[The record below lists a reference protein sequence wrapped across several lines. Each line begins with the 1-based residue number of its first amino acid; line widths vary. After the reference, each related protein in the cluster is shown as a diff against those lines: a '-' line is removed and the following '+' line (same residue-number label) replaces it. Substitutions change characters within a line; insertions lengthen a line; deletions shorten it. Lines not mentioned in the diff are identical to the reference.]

1 MENGTVDTY
10 IDGCA
15 EFGAQ
20 VVNIGEQVFLYR
32 RRQDAHD
39 PNLIAVVNEV
49 NEPLGFVDTEIAS
62 TVVLP
67 ALKEGVR
74 FQCVINGEM
83 AEDRIPMQMTSIDQA
98 EVSAILARR
107 GIRRSSAGGLPPL
120 AGLFDAEPEV
130 VEEDE
135 DEEADD
141 GDVEADAAAD
151 ADADA
156 DADANGDS
164 AADEGTDASGDKNEA
179 SSDA

>member
-49 NEPLGFVDTEIAS
+49 NEPLGYVDAEVAGS
-62 TVVLP
+62 VVLP

-83 AEDRIPMQMTSIDQA
+83 AEDRIPIQLTSIDQA

-130 VEEDE
+130 IEEDE
-135 DEEADD
+135 DEEVDGAD
-141 GDVEADAAAD
+141 GDATADTEGEADAAKQSAGAGAD
-151 ADADA
+151 
-156 DADANGDS
+156 
-164 AADEGTDASGDKNEA
+164 K
-179 SSDA
+179 

>member
-49 NEPLGFVDTEIAS
+49 NEPLGFVDAEIAGS
-62 TVVLP
+62 IVLP

-83 AEDRIPMQMTSIDQA
+83 AEDRIPMQITSIDQA

-130 VEEDE
+130 VEDDE
-135 DEEADD
+135 DEEADGAE
-141 GDVEADAAAD
+141 GDAAD
-151 ADADA
+151 ASEDGA
-156 DADANGDS
+156 
-164 AADEGTDASGDKNEA
+164 EA
-179 SSDA
+179 GAEE

>member
-49 NEPLGFVDTEIAS
+49 NEPLGFVDVEIAGS
-62 TVVLP
+62 IVLP

-83 AEDRIPMQMTSIDQA
+83 AEDRIPMQITSIDQA

-135 DEEADD
+135 DEDEETD
-141 GDVEADAAAD
+141 GAEADAAAD
-151 ADADA
+151 ADGGGDDNAEADA
-156 DADANGDS
+156 ADASDGK
-164 AADEGTDASGDKNEA
+164 EEEASGDA
-179 SSDA
+179 

>member
-15 EFGAQ
+15 EFGLQ

-32 RRQDAHD
+32 RRQDSHD

-49 NEPLGFVDTEIAS
+49 NEPLGYVDAEIAES
-62 TVVLP
+62 VVLP
-67 ALKEGVR
+67 ALKEGTR
-74 FQCVINGEM
+74 FQCIINGEM
-83 AEDRIPMQMTSIDQA
+83 EDDRIPMQITSVAQA

-130 VEEDE
+130 AEEEDAE
-135 DEEADD
+135 VDLA
-141 GDVEADAAAD
+141 GADAPEGDAEASDQKAD
-151 ADADA
+151 A
-156 DADANGDS
+156 
-164 AADEGTDASGDKNEA
+164 
-179 SSDA
+179 

>member
-1 MENGTVDTY
+1 MENGTVDTH

-49 NEPLGFVDTEIAS
+49 NEPLGYVDAEIAG

-67 ALKEGVR
+67 ALKEGTR
-74 FQCVINGEM
+74 FQCVINGDM
-83 AEDRIPMQMTSIDQA
+83 ADDRIPIQITSVAQQ

-130 VEEDE
+130 VEEDDEDVELEDDAVDADVEGDDSPE
-135 DEEADD
+135 DEAAAGADD
-141 GDVEADAAAD
+141 SADKEGDA
-151 ADADA
+151 
-156 DADANGDS
+156 
-164 AADEGTDASGDKNEA
+164 
-179 SSDA
+179 